1 MSLTN
6 MLAIN
11 LDELINSVESVRRE
25 FKATWSEPIR
35 DQITRSICAFANDF
49 FNLNGGYIVVG
60 IEEQGGLPV
69 LPPRGLEGQDL
80 DSIQKQI
87 RGQCKR
93 IDPEYQP
100 VISPEIYQG
109 KSILV
114 LWAPAG
120 DVRPYQAPKTSKGG
134 DRAYYIRQ
142 GSETV
147 EAQGEILT
155 QLMQMTAK
163 VPFDDR
169 RSFSQTL
176 DVLAP
181 SLVRNFLSDIRS
193 GLVAPGMQVSDQEL
207 YRQLRISVRVNG
219 YDVPKNVAL
228 LFFTHDPEQFFPG
241 VRIEIA
247 QFGDDAGGDLIE
259 EKVFRGPLHTQI
271 NQALDYLNA
280 FSAAMVRKIPN
291 QAEAQRTVAF
301 PYEAMEEA
309 LVNAVYHR
317 SYDGNPEPV
326 KIYLYP
332 DRMELISYPGPVPGI
347 ELQHFE
353 PGATVPPVPNRNRRI
368 GEFLKDLRLAEG
380 RGTGI
385 PKIYRKMTENGSP
398 RPIFEFDAGRTYFR
412 VILPAHPQYVVIQAL
427 RESAHL
433 WAVGERTAALRILEA
448 ALDRVPSSGALV
460 AQIIDHSIS
469 LNDLPTAERVF
480 AEFDGAPAAAD
491 AHLPYLA
498 MARYYLSQKDRAKAA
513 ELLAH
518 VPSPARIDDLVEL
531 AVLYKRSGKLEE
543 AHSVFS
549 TNYDLIK
556 NNPKAVH
563 EYAQSKLGLANQKAL
578 RTMAPR
584 EWAATKK
591 RLFQDA
597 VELLRRAI
605 QLADDNP
612 RKAWCYYDLAM
623 ALDELHAP
631 DTEVAQA
638 FGKAIELLPYEEK
651 FPESYQAWR
660 QRRAT

>member
-1 MSLTN
+1 MSILV
-6 MLAIN
+6 IN
-11 LDELINSVESVRRE
+11 LDELVQSVESVRRE
-25 FKATWSEPIR
+25 FKAAWTEPTR
-35 DQITRSICAFANDF
+35 DQITRSVCAFANDF
-49 FNLNGGYIVVG
+49 FNLNGGYILVG

-69 LPPRGLEGQDL
+69 LPPRGLEGQDI
-80 DSIQKQI
+80 DSIQRQI

-100 VISPEIYQG
+100 VMSPESYQG
-109 KSILV
+109 KLILV
-114 LWAPAG
+114 IWAPAG
-120 DVRPYQAPKTSKGG
+120 DVRPYHAPKASKGG
-134 DRAYYIRQ
+134 ERAYYVRQ

-147 EAQGEILT
+147 EAQGDILT

-169 RSFSQTL
+169 RCLGQTL
-176 DVLAP
+176 DVLSP

-193 GLVAPGMQVSDQEL
+193 GLVAPGAQVSDQEI
-207 YRQLRISVRVNG
+207 YRHLRISVKVNG

-241 VRIEIA
+241 ARIEIA

-259 EKVFRGPLHTQI
+259 EKTFRGPLHTQI

-280 FSAAMVRKIPN
+280 FSASMIRKVPD
-291 QAEAQRTVAF
+291 QAEAHRTVAF

-317 SYDGNPEPV
+317 SYDGNPEPIKV
-326 KIYLYP
+326 YLYP
-332 DRMELISYPGPVPGI
+332 DKMELISYPGPVPGI
-347 ELQHFE
+347 EMRHFE

-398 RPIFEFDAGRTYFR
+398 RPIFEFDEGRTYFR
-412 VILPAHPQYVVIQAL
+412 VTLPAHPQYVVIQAL

-433 WAVGERTAALRILEA
+433 WAVGERMAALRNLEV
-448 ALDRVPSSGALV
+448 ALDRVPYSGALI
-460 AQIIDHSIS
+460 AQIIEYSIALS
-469 LNDLPTAERVF
+469 DVATAERVF
-480 AEFDGAPAAAD
+480 SEFQATPTVVD

-498 MARYYLSQKDRAKAA
+498 MARYYLSQKDRARAVD
-513 ELLAH
+513 LLSH
-518 VPSPARIDDLVEL
+518 VPSPARIDDLIEL
-531 AVLYKRSGKLEE
+531 AVLYKRSGKLED

-556 NNPKAVH
+556 DHPKAVH
-563 EYAQSKLGLANQKAL
+563 EYAQSKLGLAN
-578 RTMAPR
+578 RRDWGNVAPR
-584 EWAATKK
+584 ERTATKK
-591 RLFQDA
+591 RLFKDA

-605 QLADDNP
+605 QLSDDNR
-612 RKAWCYYDLAM
+612 RKAWCHYDLAM
-623 ALDELHAP
+623 ALAELNAP
-631 DTEVAQA
+631 ETEVAQA
-638 FGKAIELLPYEEK
+638 FEIAIALLPYEDK
-651 FPESYQAWR
+651 FQTSYQAWK
-660 QRRAT
+660 RARAA